1 MSHWLSNV
9 NYLLTKLDDQVETVV
24 EERAFA
30 QDDLSSKAIGD
41 SRTGID
47 DILAKRGL
55 SSTNSKDETEEEEEG
70 VKVEKKT
77 VYEDGDNEDDKQFL
91 EYENDEKK
99 AKEIKIVNEA
109 PVEPTKG
116 AYTNKTIAQSFA
128 QSFDNTP
135 NNKAQNH
142 TKRKHLDKVEKSS
155 TFAAQ
160 QLLLQQDSGA
170 SSSKVHVVV
179 KPGVGELERKVTSL
193 EDSVPQKV
201 ETMDGKPEW
210 NPIKQ
215 HEIDASPNHSTLSKS
230 KDESMPSTQPPPP
243 TSIPTTSMGSTV
255 AASSALSFDKDHN
268 SVHSPDR
275 SRKDIR
281 ELVIE
286 RKEAQKEARTLRR
299 HIVSLNDQ
307 LETAESELQ
316 AQRKELERAAERMEK
331 DRSQYKEEKEASQKR
346 NGKEITVLKA
356 QHDKSLKEQQAR
368 FEEQLERYRKK
379 LSDEEKRRTQEGGD
393 WDKEISNAI
402 DREQDM
408 QQRLNLLE
416 DEKAVFLSQISTL
429 QGQQTALGSRLE
441 SLSEAADNALQRE
454 RDAENRLDLALNQ
467 HARQI
472 GNRQV
477 S

>member
-9 NYLLTKLDDQVETVV
+9 NNLLTKLDDQVETVV

-30 QDDLSSKAIGD
+30 QDDLSSTAIGD

-55 SSTNSKDETEEEEEG
+55 SSTNSKDETEEEEEEEG
-70 VKVEKKT
+70 ENVEKKI
-77 VYEDGDNEDDKQFL
+77 VDEDGDDEEDKQSL
-91 EYENDEKK
+91 EYENDENK
-99 AKEIKIVNEA
+99 AKETKIVNEA
-109 PVEPTKG
+109 VVEPTKG
-116 AYTNKTIAQSFA
+116 AYTRKTIAQSV
-128 QSFDNTP
+128 DNAP
-135 NNKAQNH
+135 NNTAQNH
-142 TKRKHLDKVEKSS
+142 LNKVKKSS
-155 TFAAQ
+155 TFTAQ

-170 SSSKVHVVV
+170 SSSKVYVV
-179 KPGVGELERKVTSL
+179 GDLERKAMSSEETVA
-193 EDSVPQKV
+193 QKV
-201 ETMDGKPEW
+201 EIRDGTSEW
-210 NPIKQ
+210 NPDKQ
-215 HEIDASPNHSTLSKS
+215 HEIDASPKLSTLSKS
-230 KDESMPSTQPPPP
+230 KDESMPSTLPPPP
-243 TSIPTTSMGSTV
+243 TLIPTTSTGATV

-268 SVHSPDR
+268 RVHSPDR

-331 DRSQYKEEKEASQKR
+331 DRSRHKEENEVSQKR
-346 NGKEITVLKA
+346 NGKEITVLTA
-356 QHDKSLKEQQAR
+356 QHEKSLKEQQAR

-379 LSDEEKRRTQEGGD
+379 LSDEEKRRKQEGGD

-402 DREQDM
+402 DREHDM
-408 QQRLNLLE
+408 QQTLSLLE
-416 DEKAVFLSQISTL
+416 DEKAVYLSQISTL

>member
-9 NYLLTKLDDQVETVV
+9 NNLLTKLDDQVETVV

-30 QDDLSSKAIGD
+30 QDDLSFTAIGD

-55 SSTNSKDETEEEEEG
+55 SSTNSKDETEEEECA
-70 VKVEKKT
+70 KVENMI
-77 VYEDGDNEDDKQFL
+77 VDEDGDAEEGKKSL
-91 EYENDEKK
+91 EYENDENKV
-99 AKEIKIVNEA
+99 KELKIVNEA
-109 PVEPTKG
+109 VVEPTKG
-116 AYTNKTIAQSFA
+116 AYTLKTIAQSA
-128 QSFDNTP
+128 DNAP
-135 NNKAQNH
+135 NNTAQNH
-142 TKRKHLDKVEKSS
+142 LNKEEISS

-160 QLLLQQDSGA
+160 QILLQQDSGA
-170 SSSKVHVVV
+170 SSLKVHVV
-179 KPGVGELERKVTSL
+179 GDLERKAMSSEENVA
-193 EDSVPQKV
+193 QKV
-201 ETMDGKPEW
+201 EIRDGTSEW

-215 HEIDASPNHSTLSKS
+215 HKIDASPTLSMLSKS
-230 KDESMPSTQPPPP
+230 KDEPMLSTQPPPP
-243 TSIPTTSMGSTV
+243 KSIPTTITGAPV

-268 SVHSPDR
+268 NLHSPDR

-331 DRSQYKEEKEASQKR
+331 DRSRHKEEKEVSQKQ
-346 NGKEITVLKA
+346 NGKEITVLTA
-356 QHDKSLKEQQAR
+356 QHEKSLKEQQAR

-379 LSDEEKRRTQEGGD
+379 LSDEEKRRKQEGGD

-402 DREQDM
+402 DREHDM
-408 QQRLNLLE
+408 QQTLNLLE